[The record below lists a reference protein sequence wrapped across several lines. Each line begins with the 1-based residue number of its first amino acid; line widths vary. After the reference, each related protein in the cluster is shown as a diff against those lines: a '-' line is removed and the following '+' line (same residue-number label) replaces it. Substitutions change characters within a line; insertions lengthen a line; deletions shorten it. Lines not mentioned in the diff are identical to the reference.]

1 MQIAR
6 EKAIKQDTREIP
18 SKYRKQR
25 NAKWLIL
32 YSSMSLADL
41 GTFFQTKSV
50 LTHNNKI
57 YTNAK
62 VRKRLVLIPVING
75 IAKTEKHTPHSQPA
89 VRKRNL

>member
-1 MQIAR
+1 LQIAR
-6 EKAIKQDTREIP
+6 EKAIQQVIREIP
-18 SKYRKQR
+18 RKYRKQR
-25 NAKWLIL
+25 FAKWLIL

-62 VRKRLVLIPVING
+62 VRKRLVLIPVISG
-75 IAKTEKHTPHSQPA
+75 IPKTEKHTPHSQPA